1 MSDLNPYKIDFSGL
15 KNGNHKFNFN
25 IDIKFFEG
33 FKYFDFKDS
42 ELVVKLNFEKLDKT
56 FKLSFESNGN
66 VTVPCD
72 LSMELYKMQITSKF
86 NLIVKF
92 GSNFCDE
99 NDEILII
106 PYGTHQID
114 ISQFIFEMI
123 ILSIPLKKV
132 HPGVIDGSLKSE
144 ILNKLKLLEPKQN
157 NIQSENDPRW
167 NKLKDLLKNN

>member
-1 MSDLNPYKIDFSGL
+1 
-15 KNGNHKFNFN
+15 
-25 IDIKFFEG
+25 
-33 FKYFDFKDS
+33 
-42 ELVVKLNFEKLDKT
+42 
-56 FKLSFESNGN
+56 
-66 VTVPCD
+66 
-72 LSMELYKMQITSKF
+72 MQITSKF

-157 NIQSENDPRW
+157 NIQSETDPRW